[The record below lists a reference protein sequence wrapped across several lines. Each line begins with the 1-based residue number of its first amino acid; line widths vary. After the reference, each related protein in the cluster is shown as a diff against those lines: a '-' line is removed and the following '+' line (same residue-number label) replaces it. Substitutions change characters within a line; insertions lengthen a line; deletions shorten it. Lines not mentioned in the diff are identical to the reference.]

1 MDPRGSYLTDI
12 RIDSRPAA
20 SDRQYPVPP
29 VDIGAYLSSIL
40 PKTGISSVW
49 NITYRQ

>member
-20 SDRQYPVPP
+20 SERQYPDPP
-29 VDIGAYLSSIL
+29 VDIGAYLSSVL
-40 PKTGISSVW
+40 PKTGIGSVRY
-49 NITYRQ
+49 ITYRQ